1 MDWKPTAHPKVLETI
16 FKWAD
21 GTVSGDHVE
30 RPALL
35 FEGEEPIALF
45 GATDAHQINGRIS
58 FNVHI
63 PLKATP
69 K

>member
-1 MDWKPTAHPKVLETI
+1 M
-16 FKWAD
+16 
-21 GTVSGDHVE
+21 SGNHVE

-35 FEGEEPIALF
+35 FTEEEPLALF

-58 FNVHI
+58 FNVQI